1 MDNRTRNRLIGI
13 IAILLIIIIF
23 FPYMGKKSVFEKEKE
38 IALTA
43 LSAEYGESPDEATK
57 PSKPPKPHTTSR
69 PSSETL
75 LPATSAVISP
85 KPAVSEK
92 LASQNKPVLKTPR
105 VESEKSDMKRHLNDV
120 KNYAIQLVAL
130 KNQKKIEELLALL
143 RLHNYHAYVDK
154 RDEEH
159 IQRLFIGPYSSK
171 EQAESTILDLHNLTK
186 LKGIIITK

>member
-1 MDNRTRNRLIGI
+1 MNDRTRNRLIGI
-13 IAILLIIIIF
+13 ISILLIIIIF
-23 FPYMGKKSVFEKEKE
+23 FPYMGKKSVSEKEKE

-57 PSKPPKPHTTSR
+57 PFKPPTTSQ

-75 LPATSAVISP
+75 LSITSVVTSP
-85 KPAVSEK
+85 KSAVSEK
-92 LASQNKPVLKTPR
+92 LASQSKTVLKTPR
-105 VESEKSDMKRHLNDV
+105 FESEKSDMKRHLDDV

>member
-1 MDNRTRNRLIGI
+1 MDNRTRNKLIGI
-13 IAILLIIIIF
+13 ISILLILIIF

-43 LSAEYGESPDEATK
+43 LSVEYDEPPEEETK
-57 PSKPPKPHTTSR
+57 PSKPHTMSQSTSEM
-69 PSSETL
+69 SSL
-75 LPATSAVISP
+75 MPSAVILP
-85 KPAVSEK
+85 KARVSEK
-92 LASQNKPVLKTPR
+92 LVSQNKPAVKTPR
-105 VESEKSDMKRHLNDV
+105 VENEKSNMKRHLADV